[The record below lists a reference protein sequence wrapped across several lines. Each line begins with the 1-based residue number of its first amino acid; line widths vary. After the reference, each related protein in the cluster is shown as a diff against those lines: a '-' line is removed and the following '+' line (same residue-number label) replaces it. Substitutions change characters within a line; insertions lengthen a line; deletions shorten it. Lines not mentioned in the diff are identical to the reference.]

1 MMEIDS
7 GGMLMVFDTSFAA
20 PVVVAFFVGIK
31 LLG

>member
-20 PVVVAFFVGIK
+20 AVVAFFVGIK